1 MGGKNSYESI
11 KKYQDKA
18 YDHLH
23 ILLKKGR
30 RDVVKK
36 HADELGMSLNAFI
49 NMAIQEKIERM
60 TRSEQQEEH
69 HVL

>member
-23 ILLKKGR
+23 VIVKKGQR
-30 RDVVKK
+30 EQIKK
-36 HADELGMSLNAFI
+36 RADELGMSVNAFI
-49 NMAIQEKIERM
+49 NAAIQEKMER
-60 TRSEQQEEH
+60 
-69 HVL
+69 